1 MSFSSPLGGSAA
13 QHMNGQALQTDA
25 GVNKAQVA
33 VRRTVT
39 KLRLKM
45 ITQKCDGDKQMEKLK
60 SAEAEQDKVSRVKTD
75 PELKGEQ
82 REGSPQESHQICCEY

>member
-1 MSFSSPLGGSAA
+1 
-13 QHMNGQALQTDA
+13 MNRQALQTDA

-33 VRRTVT
+33 VRQTVT

-45 ITQKCDGDKQMEKLK
+45 MTQKCDGDKQMQKLN
-60 SAEAEQDKVSRVKTD
+60 SAEAEQDKVCRVKTD

-82 REGSPQESHQICCEY
+82 RDCCPQECHQICRET